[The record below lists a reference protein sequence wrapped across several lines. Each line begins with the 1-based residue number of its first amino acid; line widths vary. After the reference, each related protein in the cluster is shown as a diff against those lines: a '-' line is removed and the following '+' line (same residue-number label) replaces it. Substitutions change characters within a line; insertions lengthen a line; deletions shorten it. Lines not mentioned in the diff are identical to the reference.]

1 MYSIKSQN
9 IVEFVSSETAENI
22 YSNLTRST
30 ACNSRPKNIIMGKMF
45 LAVIFLAIY
54 QRSISVQDCKVTFRN
69 GFNLESNEIRNR
81 MFSRR
86 RIPEQIPTVLS
97 RKVQTVMECLDACLR
112 SDRCVSFD
120 VEAKPL
126 QLKVCRIFGEV
137 ESMLPLVEGGNSIH
151 FNLSSKLLRQVS
163 QTKD

>member
-1 MYSIKSQN
+1 MEI
-9 IVEFVSSETAENI
+9 VSSETAENI

-69 GFNLESNEIRNR
+69 GLNLESNEIRNR
-81 MFSRR
+81 MFS
-86 RIPEQIPTVLS
+86 IPEQIPTVLS

-112 SDRCVSFD
+112 YDRCVSFD